1 MMHSKAVLSIVFSKD
16 DKLLASGD
24 TEGTIRVWKFYDGKK
39 LREIVVQGSQK
50 PGVASILFNSN
61 NSQLIVGCLDSTI
74 RLYGLKSGSLLKQLT
89 GHESF
94 I

>member
-1 MMHSKAVLSIVFSKD
+1 MHSKAVLSLIFSKD

-24 TEGTIRVWKFYDGKK
+24 SEGTIRVWKFQDGKK
-39 LREIVVQGSQK
+39 LREIIVQGSEK
-50 PGVASILFNSN
+50 PGVTSILFNNN
-61 NSQLIVGCLDSTI
+61 NSQLIVGCLDSKI
-74 RLYGLKSGSLLKQLT
+74 RVYGLKSGSLLKQLT